1 MSSADMGK
9 SVVPVEDMVDVS
21 AGEVPAII
29 SPFLPRGDVI
39 TFAGK
44 GGGKTALTMCAILAW
59 GYNLGHVVFV
69 CQHVHKDKLKLRPG
83 DKGYSKSV
91 SKYRV
96 PEGRSN
102 ITLLGMKSNNSEEAH
117 EVLLEAFEV
126 LDTKHQECNGQ
137 LVLVLDDMAAY
148 MCYNPIKTLLVRE
161 WVNLK
166 HKGIWGW

>member
-29 SPFLPRGDVI
+29 SPFLPRGDII

-44 GGGKTALTMCAILAW
+44 GGGKTALTMAMLLAW
-59 GYNLGHVVFV
+59 GYDLGHVVFV
-69 CQHVHKDKLKLRPG
+69 CPHVHKDKLKLQPG
-83 DKGYSKSV
+83 DKGYTKSV
-91 SKYRV
+91 AKYKV
-96 PEGRSN
+96 LEGRKN
-102 ITLLGMKSNNSEEAH
+102 ITRVGMEGNTSEEAH

-126 LDTKHQECNGQ
+126 LDTKHQECDGQ
-137 LVLVLDDMAAY
+137 LVLVLDDMAAF
-148 MCYNPIKTLLVRE
+148 MCYPPIKALLVRE